1 MKGALGAP
9 GMLTIIETNVGT
21 FQIDIDSRT
30 TRQDVATNIAHQLG
44 HRGARVPN
52 SSGNSTWAPF
62 ERQVERKVRP
72 GEGLFSLR
80 LPKFES
86 YQPGMLNRPA
96 AILRQPRCAQHQAKS
111 LPKLHVGNAA
121 ARTRTVSA
129 APFPK
134 SAEIPPQHRR
144 TSIPTDS
151 AVRVRPPQPRSRSRP
166 CAEMAAAASVISRH
180 SRRSDGLSSMA

>member
-1 MKGALGAP
+1 
-9 GMLTIIETNVGT
+9 MLTIIETNVGT

-129 APFPK
+129 APFRPNRLK
-134 SAEIPPQHRR
+134 FPRNTGGLRSQRIPQFESDHPSH
-144 TSIPTDS
+144 
-151 AVRVRPPQPRSRSRP
+151 AVGLAHVQKWRPQPPS
-166 CAEMAAAASVISRH
+166 
-180 SRRSDGLSSMA
+180 